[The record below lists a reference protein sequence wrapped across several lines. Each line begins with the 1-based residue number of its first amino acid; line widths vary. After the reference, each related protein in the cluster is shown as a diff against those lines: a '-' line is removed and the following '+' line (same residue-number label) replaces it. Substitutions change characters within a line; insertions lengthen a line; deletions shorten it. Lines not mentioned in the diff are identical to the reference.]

1 MSPNLSV
8 TTALSVIRGLCVD
21 MGNIFMILV
30 LISLACLEIISMQ
43 GKLISRDFPVVDGTV
58 GSPQGLQDLR

>member
-1 MSPNLSV
+1 M
-8 TTALSVIRGLCVD
+8 D
-21 MGNIFMILV
+21 MANISMILV

-58 GSPQGLQDLR
+58 GNPQGLQGLR